1 MENIKCVIFD
11 CDGVLVDSE
20 TIGNK
25 ILVAMGEELGLKMSL
40 QEAFLKFN
48 GTSLK
53 NCFQIIQDG
62 IEQKLPDNFE
72 SEFRR
77 RSFEAFKKEMKP
89 VKGAKEFIHKLKIPF
104 CVASSGPIEKVFL
117 NLTTTGFIKQ
127 FENKMFSSYL
137 INSWKPDPGIFLH
150 AAKEMG
156 FTVEECIVI
165 EDSKAGVIAAKRG
178 GFTVYGLAN
187 SHNEKE
193 LEKEGAI
200 IFYSYEE
207 LARMLSL

>member
-25 ILVAMGEELGLKMSL
+25 ILVAMVEELGLKMSL

-156 FTVEECIVI
+156 FTV
-165 EDSKAGVIAAKRG
+165 
-178 GFTVYGLAN
+178 
-187 SHNEKE
+187 
-193 LEKEGAI
+193 
-200 IFYSYEE
+200 
-207 LARMLSL
+207 